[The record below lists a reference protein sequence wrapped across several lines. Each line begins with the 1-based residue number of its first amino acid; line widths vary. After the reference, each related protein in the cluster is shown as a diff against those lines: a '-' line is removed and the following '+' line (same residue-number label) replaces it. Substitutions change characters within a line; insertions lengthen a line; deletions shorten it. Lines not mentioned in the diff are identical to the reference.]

1 MVTDFITYDLI
12 FLMSLIITSGLGLRL
27 FRTNKANS
35 PGIGVM
41 SLISSIMGLLLLI
54 SGHPLV
60 SDFKGFMR
68 IFFYG
73 YFIFCTVSSIGVM
86 KSK

>member
-12 FLMSLIITSGLGLRL
+12 FLMSLIITSGLGVRL
-27 FRTNKANS
+27 FRTNKATS

-41 SLISSIMGLLLLI
+41 SLIASIMGLLLLI

-68 IFFYG
+68 LFFYG
-73 YFIFCTVSSIGVM
+73 YFTFCLAFSIRVLRP
-86 KSK
+86 K